1 MKTEIENEIK
11 NLFNHYHNKVTEYPT
26 LYTSEN
32 LIQVVLPDGLLQFA
46 NAAAGHGNY
55 RPIGIRRT
63 SYNPMSAIKEV
74 FSSVES
80 LTDFILSSECDAI
93 SHIKQLKLSAAVK
106 KQKAELTRNVFWTK
120 YNKSTM
126 DTLKSLYNKNKLR
139 TAYDT
144 LSMSEFEL
152 EFNL

>member
-1 MKTEIENEIK
+1 MKTEIENQIK
-11 NLFNHYHNKVTEYPT
+11 NLFNHYHNKVTDYPT

-32 LIQVVLPDGLLQFA
+32 IIQVVLPDGLLDFA
-46 NAAAGHGNY
+46 NAAAGHSNH

-63 SYNPMSAIKEV
+63 SYNPLSDIKEV

-80 LTDFILSSECDAI
+80 LTKFILSSECDAI
-93 SHIKQLKLSAAVK
+93 DHITKLKKDAVVK
-106 KQKAELTRNVFWTK
+106 KQKSELTRNVFWKK

-126 DTLKSLYNKNKLR
+126 DTLKSMYNSVKLR